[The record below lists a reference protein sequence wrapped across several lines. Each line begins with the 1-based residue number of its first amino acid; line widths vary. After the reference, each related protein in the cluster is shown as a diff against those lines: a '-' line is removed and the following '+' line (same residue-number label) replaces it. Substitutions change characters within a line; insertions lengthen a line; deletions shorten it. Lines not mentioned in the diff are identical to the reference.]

1 MTSTAEQASREA
13 AEAARETQWRERSF
27 LRDIFLG
34 KFRFDLVRAHPA
46 SMLDGA
52 MDGATDGATDGSGHR
67 PAFRRFYTALEEFLR
82 TRVDPVIIDES
93 GEYPPD
99 VVRGLAEIGAF
110 GMKIPEEYG
119 GLGLSNYEY
128 ARAMMLLG
136 SRDANL
142 TALLSAHQSIGVPQP
157 LELYGTEDQKRRYL
171 PRCAKGTI
179 SAFALTEPA
188 VGSDPARITSTAEL
202 TPDGKHYRLNG
213 TKLWCTNGT
222 IAEVIVVMARTLPQG
237 GISAFIVESSW
248 PGFVVKHRCRF
259 MGLKAL
265 ANAVLEFHD
274 VLVPRENLL
283 GREGKG
289 LSVALATLNTGRL
302 ALPAATAGGAKAC
315 LEISRKWSSARV
327 QWGRPVGRHESI
339 SHMLADM
346 AASVFAM
353 ESVVDVTTEMADR
366 EGYDIRLEAA
376 AAKEWNTVRAWH
388 ILDDTLEIRGGRGYE
403 RESSLAARGEFPI
416 GVERMMRDSRVNR
429 IFEGSSEIMH
439 LFMAREA
446 VDKHLQVAGALI
458 NPKSTTKQR
467 LAALVRAFAFYA
479 VWYPMLWIGWD
490 LWPRFSGYGRLA
502 PHLRFVRRSSRKLA
516 RSLFH
521 GMLVYR
527 AGLEKR
533 QAFLFRAVDVA
544 MELFV
549 MASAIAHA
557 RALKARGGDA
567 VATHHGNPDNPATP
581 PAATGDPVEMAEL
594 VCHNGRRVVAA
605 RFHALWHN
613 DDRLKGRVGRDVLD
627 GTMRWLEDGAIGIGA
642 DAEQLRPAA
651 QERSP
656 AELPPERGRTPEAQK
671 PPGTEHPPV

>member
-13 AEAARETQWRERSF
+13 AEAAREKQWRARSF

-34 KFRFDLVRAHPA
+34 SFRFDLVRAHPA
-46 SMLDGA
+46 ARDGA
-52 MDGATDGATDGSGHR
+52 EER
-67 PAFRRFYTALEEFLR
+67 PAFRTFYNALEDFLR
-82 TRVDPVIIDES
+82 TRVDPIAIDES
-93 GEYPPD
+93 GEYPPE
-99 VVRGLAEIGAF
+99 VLRGLAEIGAF
-110 GMKIPEEYG
+110 GMKIPPEYG

-171 PRCAKGTI
+171 PRCASGTI

-202 TPDGKHYRLNG
+202 TPDGEHYRLNG

-222 IAEVIVVMARTLPQG
+222 IAEVIVVMARTLPHG
-237 GISAFIVESSW
+237 GISAFIVESST

-274 VLVPRENLL
+274 VMVPRENLL

-315 LEISRKWSSARV
+315 LEISRKWSNARE
-327 QWGRPVGRHESI
+327 QWGRPIGKHESI
-339 SHMLADM
+339 THLLADM

-353 ESVVDVTTEMADR
+353 ESVVDVVTAMADR
-366 EGYDIRLEAA
+366 EHYDIRLEAA

-388 ILDDTLEIRGGRGYE
+388 IIDDTLEIRGGRGYE
-403 RESSLAARGEFPI
+403 RESSLAARGEVPV

-458 NPKSTTKQR
+458 NPKSTPGER
-467 LAALVRAFAFYA
+467 IAALFRALAFYA
-479 VWYPMLWIGWD
+479 VWYPLLWLGWD
-490 LWPRFSGYGRLA
+490 LWPRYRSYGKLA
-502 PHLRFVRRSSRKLA
+502 PHLRFVRRSSRRLA
-516 RSLFH
+516 RSIFH

-527 AGLEKR
+527 AKLEKR

-557 RALKARGGDA
+557 SALVKARGAHGDGA
-567 VATHHGNPDNPATP
+567 VTANPDNPATP
-581 PAATGDPVEMAEL
+581 PGATGDPREMAAL
-594 VCHNGRRVVAA
+594 VCKNGRRVVAQ
-605 RFHALWHN
+605 RFHGLWHN
-613 DDRLKGRVGRDVLD
+613 DDGLKSRVGRHVLD
-627 GTMRWLEDGAIGIGA
+627 GTMRWLEDGAIDLGVDA
-642 DAEQLRPAA
+642 DELRPAA
-651 QERSP
+651 QVRTP
-656 AELPPERGRTPEAQK
+656 AEPAPERGRPPEQ
-671 PPGTEHPPV
+671 PGMEHRV